1 MSGERY
7 FWIVGDALELLRS
20 VERLQRRLVIAN
32 TMHSLACWEPA
43 VDLYEQDEEL
53 RLFVALPGV
62 NATQLD
68 VFFDDGSIVIRGKRP
83 LHPTL
88 QRAAIYRLE
97 IPYGNFERRIPL
109 PPGRYSLEEQ
119 SLEEGCLALTLRR
132 L

>member
-1 MSGERY
+1 MSGERL
-7 FWIVGDALELLRS
+7 FWIVGDALELLRN
-20 VERLQRRLVIAN
+20 VERLQHRLVPAN
-32 TMHSLACWEPA
+32 TMESFACWEPA

-62 NATQLD
+62 GATQLD

-97 IPYGNFERRIPL
+97 IPYGNFERRISL
-109 PPGRYSLEEQ
+109 PPGRYSLHEK
-119 SLEEGCLALTLRR
+119 SLEDGCLALILRR
-132 L
+132 V